1 MTSPCALPFAAVFAR
16 DAADAACAADVRA
29 AGAVLHP
36 SAAEV
41 EADDAADRSAS
52 GDGAVFSGRAVFE
65 RADVQTRDAAD
76 IILRC
81 AAHAAGQ
88 RAVRDPALVQTDHAA
103 HGVQTVHRTP
113 AGAAVDHMVFAV
125 NADDAADDGNA
136 ELIRAR
142 LIGQRLRRV
151 LMTLRAQ
158 IGREIDT
165 GFQPAVREYAVRR
178 TVEAA
183 RVQAADH
190 LHPALRL
197 AAADDA
203 ARIRIRADGHI
214 ARNHRQPACTVA
226 VRRDGDGVRIGGG
239 RHGARDIVPVLR
251 DARQESVQRSVRP
264 VLFRISALVADQTAA
279 ERLCGDR
286 AEAVVDTE

>member
-1 MTSPCALPFAAVFAR
+1 MPPTRPAPLTFALPVQFCAR
-16 DAADAACAADVRA
+16 RPA
-29 AGAVLHP
+29 
-36 SAAEV
+36 
-41 EADDAADRSAS
+41 
-52 GDGAVFSGRAVFE
+52 
-65 RADVQTRDAAD
+65 ADVQTRDAAD

-88 RAVRDPALVQTDHAA
+88 RAVRDPTLVQTDNAA
-103 HGVQTVHRTP
+103 HGVQTVHRAP

-136 ELIRAR
+136 ERIRR
-142 LIGQRLRRV
+142 QRLRRV
-151 LMTLRAQ
+151 LMALRAQ

-183 RVQAADH
+183 RVQTADH
-190 LHPALRL
+190 LHSALRL

-214 ARNHRQPACTVA
+214 VGGSRQPVRPVA
-226 VRRDGDGVRIGGG
+226 VRGDGDGVRIGGG
-239 RHGARDIVPVLR
+239 RHGARHIVPVLR
-251 DARQESVQRSVRP
+251 DARQESVQRFARP
-264 VLFRISALVADQTAA
+264 VLFCEGALIADQTAA

-286 AEAVVDTE
+286 AEAVVDQE

>member
-1 MTSPCALPFAAVFAR
+1 
-16 DAADAACAADVRA
+16 
-29 AGAVLHP
+29 
-36 SAAEV
+36 
-41 EADDAADRSAS
+41 
-52 GDGAVFSGRAVFE
+52 
-65 RADVQTRDAAD
+65 
-76 IILRC
+76 
-81 AAHAAGQ
+81 
-88 RAVRDPALVQTDHAA
+88 
-103 HGVQTVHRTP
+103 
-113 AGAAVDHMVFAV
+113 MVFAV

-136 ELIRAR
+136 ERIRAR

-151 LMTLRAQ
+151 LIALRAQ

-190 LHPALRL
+190 LHLALRL

-203 ARIRIRADGHI
+203 ARIRIRADGHVVGGS
-214 ARNHRQPACTVA
+214 RQTVRLVA
-226 VRRDGDGVRIGGG
+226 VRRNGDGVRIGGG

-251 DARQESVQRSVRP
+251 DARQESVQRSARP
-264 VLFRISALVADQTAA
+264 VLFRVGALIADQTAA

-286 AEAVVDTE
+286 AEAVVDPE

>member
-1 MTSPCALPFAAVFAR
+1 
-16 DAADAACAADVRA
+16 
-29 AGAVLHP
+29 
-36 SAAEV
+36 
-41 EADDAADRSAS
+41 
-52 GDGAVFSGRAVFE
+52 
-65 RADVQTRDAAD
+65 
-76 IILRC
+76 
-81 AAHAAGQ
+81 
-88 RAVRDPALVQTDHAA
+88 
-103 HGVQTVHRTP
+103 
-113 AGAAVDHMVFAV
+113 MVFAV

-136 ELIRAR
+136 ERIRAR

-151 LMTLRAQ
+151 LMALRAQ

-214 ARNHRQPACTVA
+214 AGGSRQPIRPVG

-239 RHGARDIVPVLR
+239 RHGARHIVPVLR
-251 DARQESVQRSVRP
+251 DARQESVQRSARP
-264 VLFRISALVADQTAA
+264 VLFRVGALIADQTAA

-286 AEAVVDTE
+286 AEAVVDPE